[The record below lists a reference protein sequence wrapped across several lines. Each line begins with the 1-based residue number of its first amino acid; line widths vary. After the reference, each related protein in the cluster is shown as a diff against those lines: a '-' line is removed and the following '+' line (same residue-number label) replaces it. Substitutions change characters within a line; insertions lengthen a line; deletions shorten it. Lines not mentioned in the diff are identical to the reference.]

1 MNSIIKNKPGFAI
14 ALAFAGM
21 ALFSA
26 CGPSK
31 QEKDDQQQTLQQE
44 NAIDT
49 PAVQLVT
56 IKKGKIASTI
66 TIPGELQPYLQ
77 TNLYAKLPSYV
88 KTLLVDIGSQ
98 VHKGELLVTL
108 EAPEINSQLE
118 EAKSRIQQNKAVYFA
133 SKATYDRLYNT
144 SKTPGT
150 VSPNDLENAQA
161 KMQSDSANVEAA
173 KSQYREVEA
182 NLQYLQIRAPF
193 DGVIT
198 ARNINIGA
206 YVGAGPNATQPL
218 LVLEDHHHLR
228 LVISVPENFTEG
240 LSNKDKVNFTVR
252 ELPGEKFTASVA
264 RLSGAIDERLRAEQ
278 LEMDIYNND
287 NKLLPNMYAD
297 VNIPIPVRDSSL
309 LIPKTA
315 LEISTEKVFVIEV
328 INNHAKWVDVQ
339 KGLQTKDLTEIYGN
353 LKPGDQVVK
362 VATDEIRDGSPVKVT
377 QSSKDSGNAAN
388 NESASKDSTGNGN
401 TAAKP
406 DSGSKKNNKAGQ

>member
-1 MNSIIKNKPGFAI
+1 
-14 ALAFAGM
+14 
-21 ALFSA
+21 
-26 CGPSK
+26 
-31 QEKDDQQQTLQQE
+31 
-44 NAIDT
+44 
-49 PAVQLVT
+49 
-56 IKKGKIASTI
+56 
-66 TIPGELQPYLQ
+66 
-77 TNLYAKLPSYV
+77 
-88 KTLLVDIGSQ
+88 
-98 VHKGELLVTL
+98 LLVTL